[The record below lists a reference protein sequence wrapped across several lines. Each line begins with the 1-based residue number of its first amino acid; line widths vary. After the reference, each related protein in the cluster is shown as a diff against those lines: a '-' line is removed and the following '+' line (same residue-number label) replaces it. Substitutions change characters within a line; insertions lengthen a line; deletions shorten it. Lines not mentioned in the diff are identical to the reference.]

1 MKATMKMISSK
12 WALPL
17 FAAAVLLGLCT
28 SVFAQAL
35 TETRYCG
42 PPRRD
47 AAGVIIRR
55 ADVIAAY
62 KWIHPCPSTGLYGP
76 GACKG
81 WALNHD
87 KPLACGGCDSVSNLS
102 YMRADAKAIV
112 DSYERKI
119 NAAKL
124 PYPDTAACVNK
135 VLP

>member
-1 MKATMKMISSK
+1 MKA
-12 WALPL
+12 ALL
-17 FAAAVLLGLCT
+17 FLMANLLAGAALSQPT
-28 SVFAQAL
+28 AL

-42 PPRRD
+42 APRRD
-47 AAGVIIRR
+47 ASGSIIRR

-62 KWIHPCPSTGLYGP
+62 KKVHPCPSTSLYGP

-102 YMRADAKAIV
+102 YMRNDAKAIV

-119 NAAKL
+119 NAAKP
-124 PYPDTAACVNK
+124 PYPDTAACVNR